1 MTNLIADIP
10 ESSIAYIFRIS
21 EEVTTTSYI
30 YDVIS

>member
-10 ESSIAYIFRIS
+10 ESSIAYIFQFS

-30 YDVIS
+30 NYVIS